1 MADCGCYW
9 LKGMRDKT
17 VPAAS
22 SAAASREAAQRDWT
36 EGKILNNLL
45 SLSRPIMIG
54 SVLTT
59 LGPVVAAAYAIYF
72 KIGRWKKRKL

>member
-1 MADCGCYW
+1 MADCACYW

-45 SLSRPIMIG
+45 SLS
-54 SVLTT
+54 
-59 LGPVVAAAYAIYF
+59 
-72 KIGRWKKRKL
+72 GRGRGICHLFQNRQMEKEEIVT